1 MQAVVEAA
9 KKAGY
14 QVDFYDW
21 DGSKEWLKTNAPHYQ
36 VVLPILHG
44 KGGEDGQIQ
53 EILEALNV
61 KYLGSQPEAA
71 RVCFDKKQARQ
82 LVEKLGF
89 KVPKGAVMGYESYTH
104 SELVNRPHV
113 VKPVMGGSSIH
124 THIVKDIVHMDV
136 PAIEET
142 FRIYNKL
149 LVEECIIGVEV
160 TAAVLD
166 GVDMPLVEIIP
177 PEGELFDYENKY
189 NGATQELCPPAHVSV
204 DVQALAVT
212 MAKNIHKSLGCRH
225 ISRTDFMINEQGDI
239 YFLETN
245 TIPGLTH
252 QSLFPKAA
260 ATVGLEFPEL
270 VDYFIKL
277 TLKKV

>member
-1 MQAVVEAA
+1 MRILVVGGGISDEREVSLRSAQAVVEAA

-166 GVDMPLVEIIP
+166 GVDMPLVEIN
-177 PEGELFDYENKY
+177 LRLRRTHDHTTYTLQANL
-189 NGATQELCPPAHVSV
+189 NGRHS
-204 DVQALAVT
+204 T
-212 MAKNIHKSLGCRH
+212 MDR
-225 ISRTDFMINEQGDI
+225 
-239 YFLETN
+239 
-245 TIPGLTH
+245 
-252 QSLFPKAA
+252 
-260 ATVGLEFPEL
+260 
-270 VDYFIKL
+270 
-277 TLKKV
+277 